1 MPAYT
6 DNTDSPITITQSIRS
21 LRVIAVG
28 EGGAGTSYSG
38 STATNGD
45 DGADTTF
52 MGITAEGGSAGV
64 NQTAGTGGGA
74 TATTGT
80 ILSSSSGAD
89 GGSPATIDGGVGH
102 TFTSPSL
109 GSITKGAGEDGVSD
123 SVTTPGQCLTSSI
136 IGTVGLNESCD
147 AGQCECGTAQGQFG
161 PIKKCCIYQSAST
174 TTYNGGGGG
183 AGGFIEVQFSQSELT
198 SYYGS
203 QSYSVNSAGSGE
215 LNGFLEVIYFFT
227 DVYIKTSLGWQLVKN
242 IYVNQSEVGI
252 GWTTSVAN
260 LKNYGW

>member
-6 DNTDSPITITQSIRS
+6 DNTDSPITITQSIRT

-74 TATTGT
+74 TATVGT

-89 GGSPATIDGGVGH
+89 GGDPDTIDGGVGH

-109 GSITKGAGEDGVSD
+109 GSITKGAGGDG
-123 SVTTPGQCLTSSI
+123 GRH
-136 IGTVGLNESCD
+136 
-147 AGQCECGTAQGQFG
+147 
-161 PIKKCCIYQSAST
+161 
-174 TTYNGGGGG
+174 
-183 AGGFIEVQFSQSELT
+183 
-198 SYYGS
+198 
-203 QSYSVNSAGSGE
+203 GE
-215 LNGFLEVIYFFT
+215 AVP
-227 DVYIKTSLGWQLVKN
+227 
-242 IYVNQSEVGI
+242 
-252 GWTTSVAN
+252 
-260 LKNYGW
+260 

>member
-6 DNTDSPITITQSIRS
+6 DNTDSPITITQSIRT

-123 SVTTPGQCLTSSI
+123 SATTCTDGFYSGFPYINGCPATSPGGGG
-136 IGTVGLNESCD
+136 GTLCANIPQPPD
-147 AGQCECGTAQGQFG
+147 AYRHC
-161 PIKKCCIYQSAST
+161 YYNVT

>member
-6 DNTDSPITITQSIRS
+6 DNTNSPIYIPTSAYKVRI
-21 LRVIAVG
+21 IAVG

-45 DGADTTF
+45 DGANTEF
-52 MGITAEGGSAGV
+52 MGAIAYGGSAG
-64 NQTAGTGGGA
+64 NDQTAGTGGGA
-74 TATTGT
+74 TFPSSLYGT
-80 ILSSSSGAD
+80 ILSSSAGAD

-136 IGTVGLNESCD
+136 IGTVGLNESCA

-174 TTYNGGGGG
+174 ND
-183 AGGFIEVQFSQSELT
+183 
-198 SYYGS
+198 YYG
-203 QSYSVNSAGSGE
+203 
-215 LNGFLEVIYFFT
+215 
-227 DVYIKTSLGWQLVKN
+227 
-242 IYVNQSEVGI
+242 
-252 GWTTSVAN
+252 
-260 LKNYGW
+260 

>member
-6 DNTDSPITITQSIRS
+6 DNTDSPIRITQSIKS

-64 NQTAGTGGGA
+64 DQTAGTGGGA

-89 GGSPATIDGGVGH
+89 GGSPDITDGGVGH
-102 TFTSPSL
+102 TFTSPSS
-109 GSITKGAGEDGVSD
+109 GSITKGAGEDGISSSYTSCTDGPYSGSPYINGCGDTACSD
-123 SVTTPGQCLTSSI
+123 AYVGPDAYYLCYYNATTN
-136 IGTVGLNESCD
+136 V
-147 AGQCECGTAQGQFG
+147 
-161 PIKKCCIYQSAST
+161 Y
-174 TTYNGGGGG
+174 GGGGG
-183 AGGFIEVQFSQSELT
+183 AGGFIEVQFSQSDLI

-215 LNGFLEVIYFFT
+215 LNGFLEVMYFFT

-252 GWTTSVAN
+252 GWTTSAAN
-260 LKNYGW
+260 PKNYGW

>member
-6 DNTDSPITITQSIRS
+6 DNTDSPITITQSIRT

-74 TATTGT
+74 TATVGT

-109 GSITKGAGEDGVSD
+109 GSITKGAGEDGVQGS
-123 SVTTPGQCLTSSI
+123 TSSTSCPI
-136 IGTVGLNESCD
+136 IGYVAPDAPCD
-147 AGQCECGTAQGQFG
+147 AGQFACGSGTGADGG
-161 PIKKCCIYQSAST
+161 PTKACCACST
-174 TTYNGGGGG
+174 TYTYYNGGGGG

-198 SYYGS
+198 SYHGS

-227 DVYIKTSLGWQLVKN
+227 EVYIKTSLGWQLVKN

-252 GWTTSVAN
+252 GWTTSTAN

>member
-6 DNTDSPITITQSIRS
+6 DNTDSPITITQSIRT

-74 TATTGT
+74 TATVGT

-109 GSITKGAGEDGVSD
+109 GSITKGTGEDGVSG
-123 SVTTPGQCLTSSI
+123 SVTTPGQCLNSSI
-136 IGTVGLNESCD
+136 IGTVDLSQSCA
-147 AGQCECGTAQGQFG
+147 AGQCDCGTAQAQFG
-161 PIKKCCIYQSAST
+161 PVRKCCIFQSAST

-227 DVYIKTSLGWQLVKN
+227 EVYVKTSLGWQLVKN

-252 GWTTSVAN
+252 GWTTSTAN